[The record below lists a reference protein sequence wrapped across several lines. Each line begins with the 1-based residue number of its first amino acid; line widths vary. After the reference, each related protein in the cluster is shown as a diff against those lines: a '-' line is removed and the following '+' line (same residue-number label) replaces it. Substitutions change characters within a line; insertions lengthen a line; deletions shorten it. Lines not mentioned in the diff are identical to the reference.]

1 MGISACGKSPLRFTK
16 VTACVGRG
24 WSMASMDRPLSSA
37 SQTLPPLMPTAGRVW
52 RGPHTRSWPFIWEE
66 HSITHNQALRHD
78 WKAREHFN
86 LRETGNLGAS
96 WCNCPHLAV
105 KQFCVGLNET
115 MFNCW
120 IDTLCWLSSCAFSS
134 CKYRKQG
141 QPSNREQ
148 REWGVA
154 VVNSHLRLNSHHHH
168 LQAWQSQPEVPT
180 GTEELPRPS
189 VPAPGRSP
197 SVPAWDGVW
206 LQVTLLI

>member
-24 WSMASMDRPLSSA
+24 WSMESMDRPLSSA

-154 VVNSHLRLNSHHHH
+154 LVYGRRWPGMAVEWEEKEECVWSFHRSALQFLRTVMRHH
-168 LQAWQSQPEVPT
+168 LQDSNC
-180 GTEELPRPS
+180 
-189 VPAPGRSP
+189 
-197 SVPAWDGVW
+197 
-206 LQVTLLI
+206 